1 MEKQK
6 ILEWIDK
13 SIKGLEKEQLYN
25 ENSYKNGTFPTWI
38 PKEKSGL
45 HQVLNNWWGY
55 ESLILQ
61 LDNIKKLINRGDF
74 E

>member
-1 MEKQK
+1 MNKQK
-6 ILEWIDK
+6 ILEWIDEFI
-13 SIKGLEKEQLYN
+13 SGLEKELEYN

-55 ESLILQ
+55 ASLILQ
-61 LDNIKKLINRGDF
+61 LDYIKKLINRGDF

>member
-1 MEKQK
+1 MNKQK

-13 SIKGLEKEQLYN
+13 SIKGLEEEQLYN
-25 ENSYKNGTFPTWI
+25 ENSHENGTFPTWI

-45 HQVLNNWWGY
+45 HQVINNWWGY

-61 LDNIKKLINRGDF
+61 LDNIKKLINSGDF